1 MQMKTADS
9 GSYVRGAIAL
19 LFVLAA
25 TPLRGQA
32 SNVTAPPGSI
42 MVARE
47 SRQTILAPA
56 DLSKLPHRS
65 VRVVAEGSS
74 DSATVSG
81 VNLWDILQAVG
92 VPPTEASG
100 RQRAVMYV
108 RLKGSDGQSAVVA
121 LVEVDPGFSRRTVL
135 VADRRNGELLGES
148 EGPWRVI
155 IPDDQR
161 HARWIRGLISIE
173 IVSLKP

>member
-1 MQMKTADS
+1 MKCIHLTLLMRVALAVALGCATMPVSAQTSTAAPPI
-9 GSYVRGAIAL
+9 GSITVERNGKQSVVKPAELGKLPRRDVR
-19 LFVLAA
+19 VLADGA
-25 TPLRGQA
+25 T
-32 SNVTAPPGSI
+32 
-42 MVARE
+42 
-47 SRQTILAPA
+47 
-56 DLSKLPHRS
+56 
-65 VRVVAEGSS
+65 

-81 VNLWDILQAVG
+81 ANLWDVLQAVG

-108 RLKGSDGQSAVVA
+108 RLKGSDGQNAVLA

-135 VADRRNGELLGES
+135 VADRRNGKALDES

-161 HARWIRGLISIE
+161 HARWIRGLVFVEVVTI
-173 IVSLKP
+173 KP